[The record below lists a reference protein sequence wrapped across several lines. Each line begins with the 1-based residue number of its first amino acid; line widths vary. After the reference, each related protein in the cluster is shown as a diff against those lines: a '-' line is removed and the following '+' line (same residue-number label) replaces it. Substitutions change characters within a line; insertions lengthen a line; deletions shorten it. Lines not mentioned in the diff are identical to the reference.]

1 MSDKSDT
8 ESLESKVVD
17 VQHELNKSLQSIQ
30 KQQKTLI
37 TSTSIDVEK
46 TLSTDIFKKS
56 SRLELCT
63 WLEGKNL
70 GQFIILLLFVILVYL
85 HL

>member
-1 MSDKSDT
+1 MSEKSDT

-17 VQHELNKSLQSIQ
+17 VQSNLNKSLQSIQ
-30 KQQKTLI
+30 KQKKNMNT
-37 TSTSIDVEK
+37 TIDVEK
-46 TLSTDIFKKS
+46 SMPTDIFKKS

-70 GQFIILLLFVILVYL
+70 GK
-85 HL
+85 

>member
-1 MSDKSDT
+1 MSEKSDT

-17 VQHELNKSLQSIQ
+17 VQSNLNKSLQSIQ
-30 KQQKTLI
+30 KQKKNMNT
-37 TSTSIDVEK
+37 TIDVE
-46 TLSTDIFKKS
+46 TSMPTDIFKKS

-70 GQFIILLLFVILVYL
+70 GK
-85 HL
+85 

>member
-1 MSDKSDT
+1 MSNKSET

-17 VQHELNKSLQSIQ
+17 VQHELNKSLQSI
-30 KQQKTLI
+30 KQQQKAII
-37 TSTSIDVEK
+37 TSTSIDVEN
-46 TLSTDIFKKS
+46 TLPTDIFKKS

-70 GQFIILLLFVILVYL
+70 GQFRILLFFI
-85 HL
+85 